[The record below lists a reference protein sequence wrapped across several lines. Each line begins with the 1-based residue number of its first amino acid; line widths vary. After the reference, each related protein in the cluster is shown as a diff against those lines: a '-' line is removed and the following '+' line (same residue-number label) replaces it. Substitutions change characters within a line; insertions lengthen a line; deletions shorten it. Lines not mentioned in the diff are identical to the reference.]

1 MPSFVKFEDVASAI
15 KAGADLEMAAD
26 QLFTD
31 VQRVTG
37 GAGSIH
43 EQNDVVLKG
52 TDKYSTDFKKGYE
65 KDGKEL
71 TTTANQFV
79 GDILVFGKD
88 VRHAAT
94 TLMGVDVA
102 NGANLAQSS
111 AGKA

>member
-1 MPSFVKFEDVASAI
+1 
-15 KAGADLEMAAD
+15 MAAD

-52 TDKYSTDFKKGYE
+52 TDKYSTDFKAGYE

-71 TTTANQFV
+71 IKTSADFV
-79 GDILVFGKD
+79 ADVIVFGKN
-88 VRHAAT
+88 VRISAS

-111 AGKA
+111 ADKA